1 MNNKARKYILLS
13 TFLTY
18 SYIHYNLNVRNKCN
32 ILNIHSYIKNYYNL
46 NSLQCM
52 TIEEIDNEYYSSDIT
67 NFTNSYY
74 KSPNVYKD
82 SILFLNGY
90 NAKPLTQ
97 EIVSIL
103 NYPLGRISCERKAY
117 GESDIKVLE
126 NVSNR
131 NVIYI
136 HSLAPPLNDNLLE
149 MLMTISTLK
158 RSSAS
163 KIIVVIPYFGYG
175 RKLDKD
181 TKSNMPL
188 HASFITKLIEQLGA
202 SQILTIN
209 LSSKHVTGYSYSI
222 PIIDLDMTCLGVS
235 YFLEKL
241 SNNQINKE
249 IIVIAPHV
257 RSAPRDKY
265 LQELLNKNG
274 FEAG

>member
-257 RSAPRDKY
+257 RSAPRAKY